1 MIARGDMG
9 VEIPLEEI
17 PVIQKMIIKE
27 TTKAGGPV
35 ITATQMLESMVSH
48 SRPTRAEITD
58 VANAIFDGT
67 SAIMLSG
74 ETANGKFP
82 VEAVRTM
89 ARIAE
94 RAENAI
100 NYKKR
105 FFTDA
110 NGENSLDTTDAISH
124 ATCLVAYNLN
134 AKAIITVT
142 ESGTTARMIS
152 RFRSE
157 IPIIACTP
165 NNTTLR
171 QLALSWG
178 CTPIMVGEEKVTDVL
193 FETAVNAAYSNN
205 LVEKGDTVVLT
216 AGLPLGVAGT
226 TNLIKV
232 VRVGE

>member
-1 MIARGDMG
+1 
-9 VEIPLEEI
+9 
-17 PVIQKMIIKE
+17 
-27 TTKAGGPV
+27 
-35 ITATQMLESMVSH
+35 
-48 SRPTRAEITD
+48 
-58 VANAIFDGT
+58 
-67 SAIMLSG
+67 
-74 ETANGKFP
+74 
-82 VEAVRTM
+82 
-89 ARIAE
+89 
-94 RAENAI
+94 
-100 NYKKR
+100 
-105 FFTDA
+105 
-110 NGENSLDTTDAISH
+110 
-124 ATCLVAYNLN
+124 
-134 AKAIITVT
+134 
-142 ESGTTARMIS
+142 MIS

-193 FETAVNAAYSNN
+193 FETAVNAAYCKN